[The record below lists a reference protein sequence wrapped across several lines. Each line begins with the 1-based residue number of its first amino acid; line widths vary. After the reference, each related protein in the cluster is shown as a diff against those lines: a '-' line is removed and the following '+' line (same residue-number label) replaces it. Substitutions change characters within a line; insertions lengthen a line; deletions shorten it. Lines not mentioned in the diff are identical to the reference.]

1 MQQQQKTPQ
10 QTLSWQRQHQR
21 QIQRQR
27 QDSRCSKGLYTT
39 TTLQQTLKKN
49 TTVLFLDLYPPRT
62 SPALPH
68 MIVVACD
75 SEKSET
81 RLEETRLHWSISGQ
95 AGSDKTGRRKQGWR
109 QATKVINLWLLCPNI
124 RLFFCGRKCLC
135 GKHFFMGGH
144 FFLWDLTLGGHFFVG
159 LLLFCWEA
167 IKLINL
173 WRFCYNIRLFFL
185 WEEFSLWEA
194 ILSWEV
200 TTFIIPRFE
209 AISVSL
215 SKGPCYKDWIHS
227 HCWFHPRLIQPG
239 SYLSWHFDTWEYNVA
254 SLNKFFRNF
263 FRKNLVL
270 KSYRPIV
277 NPHFGC

>member
-1 MQQQQKTPQ
+1 MQQQQKMPQ

-144 FFLWDLTLGGHFFVG
+144 FFCGT
-159 LLLFCWEA
+159 
-167 IKLINL
+167 
-173 WRFCYNIRLFFL
+173 
-185 WEEFSLWEA
+185 SLWEA
-194 ILSWEV
+194 
-200 TTFIIPRFE
+200 TFLWDF
-209 AISVSL
+209 
-215 SKGPCYKDWIHS
+215 C
-227 HCWFHPRLIQPG
+227 
-239 SYLSWHFDTWEYNVA
+239 
-254 SLNKFFRNF
+254 FF
-263 FRKNLVL
+263 VG
-270 KSYRPIV
+270 RP
-277 NPHFGC
+277 